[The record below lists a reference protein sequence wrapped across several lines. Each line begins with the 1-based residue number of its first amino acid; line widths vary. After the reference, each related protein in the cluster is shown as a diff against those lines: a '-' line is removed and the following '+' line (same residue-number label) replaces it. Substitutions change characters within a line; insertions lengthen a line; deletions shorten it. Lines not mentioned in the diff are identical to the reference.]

1 MEDKK
6 NKASGKENQ
15 GVENR
20 KKVNRELLPK
30 TKRVARKRK
39 ADECSKADSDIDPPV
54 LPSQSQRISKT
65 GRLIKCVKR
74 TDL

>member
-1 MEDKK
+1 MEEKK

-20 KKVNRELLPK
+20 KKVNRKLLPK

-39 ADECSKADSDIDPPV
+39 ADECSKADSDIGPPV